1 MEKRKLTK
9 GVVDSIA
16 VSARGVIVWDTMIPG
31 FAIKVSHTGKRTYFM
46 KYRTK
51 SGRQRKPNI
60 GTHGAITCDQAREIA
75 QTWAYLIA
83 KGQDPL
89 SEREAVKASPTME
102 QFCRRVI
109 DEDAKQRLKPRSIEE
124 AERLIKNVIIP
135 RIGSLKVSEIERA
148 RIAKLHHELHATKPQ
163 ANRVL
168 SFLSKVFNLAERWG
182 VRRDG
187 SNPCRH
193 IPRYPERP
201 RDRFLSEEEIRRL
214 MQTLD
219 LAPFSTSPFALFV
232 KLALLTGCR
241 KSEILNLRW
250 SEVDLNARV
259 LRLADSKTGPRTCIL
274 NDMAAGLLRNAQPVA
289 GQKYVIAGRS
299 LDAPAVGVQKW
310 WVRLRMTAGLTDV
323 NIHALRHTHASLAAA
338 TGQSLP
344 QIGALLGHSDP
355 DTTFRYAHHYD
366 ASLRSSSNAVCERLI
381 GILSATEG
389 QPPTTPCLDANQ
401 SAHFGRELAEP
412 DNTQYTDDHAESRNQ

>member
-1 MEKRKLTK
+1 MERRKLTK
-9 GVVDSIA
+9 SVVDSVT
-16 VSARGVIVWDTMIPG
+16 VSTGAVIVWDSIIPG
-31 FAIKVSHTGKRTYFM
+31 FAIKVSPTGKRTYFM

-60 GTHGAITCDQAREIA
+60 GTHGAITCEQARQIA
-75 QTWAYLIA
+75 KTWAYQIA
-83 KGQDPL
+83 TGQDPL

-109 DEDAKQRLKPRSIEE
+109 DEDAKSRLKPRSIEE
-124 AERLIKNVIIP
+124 AERLIKNVIVP

-148 RIAKLHHELHATKPQ
+148 RIAKLHNELRATKPQ

-187 SNPCRH
+187 TNPCRH
-193 IPRYPERP
+193 IPRYPEKP
-201 RDRFLSEEEIRRL
+201 RDRFLSEDEIRTL
-214 MQTLD
+214 MATVD
-219 LAPFSTSPFALFV
+219 LAPFAASPFALFV

-250 SEVDLNARV
+250 DEVDLASCV
-259 LRLADSKTGPRTCIL
+259 LKLADSKTGPRTCIL
-274 NDMAAGLLRNAQPVA
+274 NDMAAELLRNAKREE

-310 WVRLRMTAGLTDV
+310 WVRLRVAAGLPDV
-323 NIHALRHTHASLAAA
+323 TIHGFRHTHASLAAA

-366 ASLRSSSNAVCERLI
+366 QPLRQSSNAVSKRVSD
-381 GILSATEG
+381 ILASTPKATRK
-389 QPPTTPCLDANQ
+389 A
-401 SAHFGRELAEP
+401 S
-412 DNTQYTDDHAESRNQ
+412 

>member
-1 MEKRKLTK
+1 MDKRKLTK
-9 GVVDSIA
+9 GVVDGVA
-16 VSARGVIVWDTMIPG
+16 VGSGGVIVWDTMIPG
-31 FAIKVSHTGKRTYFM
+31 FAIKVSTTGKRTYFM

-60 GTHGAITCDQAREIA
+60 GTHGPITCEQARQIA
-75 QTWAYLIA
+75 QSWAYLIA
-83 KGQDPL
+83 NGKDPL
-89 SEREAVKASPTME
+89 SEREAAKASPTIE
-102 QFCRRVI
+102 EFCRRVI
-109 DEDAKQRLKPRSIEE
+109 EEDAKPRLKPRSIEE
-124 AERLIKNVIIP
+124 AERLIKNVIVP
-135 RIGSLKVSEIERA
+135 RIGSLKVSEIDRA
-148 RIAKLHHELHATKPQ
+148 RIAKLHNELRATQPQ

-187 SNPCRH
+187 TNPCRH

-214 MQTLD
+214 MQTLE
-219 LAPFSTSPFALFV
+219 LPPFSESPFALFV

-250 SEVDLNARV
+250 SEVDMNARV

-274 NDMAAGLLRNAQPVA
+274 NDMAVELLRNAKRA
-289 GQKYVIAGRS
+289 EGQEYVIAGRS

-310 WVRLRMTAGLTDV
+310 WVRLRKAADLDAQV
-323 NIHALRHTHASLAAA
+323 RIHTFRHTTASLAAA

-344 QIGALLGHSDP
+344 QIGALLGHTDP
-355 DTTFRYAHHYD
+355 DTTFRYAHHYEV
-366 ASLRSSSNAVCERLI
+366 SLRSSSNAVSTRVSD
-381 GILSATEG
+381 ILSVRPERT
-389 QPPTTPCLDANQ
+389 
-401 SAHFGRELAEP
+401 S
-412 DNTQYTDDHAESRNQ
+412 DNS